1 MIEKFINKLTTP
13 TYPTNK
19 PMFYPG
25 YIKRTDGLDVDN
37 TLIQLN
43 ANYAT
48 NPDHIHGTFHRLA
61 SISDLEPTLYNHCTN
76 NPTSIGNW
84 LPPLIKAHRQ
94 TNNPALHI
102 PTTRTVRLD
111 HELAQYLRVEF
122 SDTNKL
128 SQHIFDAYLFNELKL
143 DDTDYFIKTGTF
155 SGKFQF
161 ANAHCTEPDEIGQYF
176 HVINNFAM
184 SVGAGETVDL
194 AIRDYIPDTR
204 ETTPTI
210 YNGMPL
216 RCEYRL
222 FIDFGDNPEAHNHTE
237 PTRRAA
243 YAHKFADPHEDTDNC
258 PAHIMGITHYWHRRV
273 MRQHFAMLNN
283 PEFAGY
289 SGINPQDAATYRACE
304 AELDAQFDQHLD
316 SVRAGAEELLPGMY
330 AEGFRGQ
337 WSMDVMVNAADTGE
351 VVLYLIDMALMC
363 ESALSDELDT
373 VDELRYVPV
382 EDIRTAAGRKI
393 LWYAP
398 APDFVPGS
406 VVDGHGVEHEFVQG
420 SAEKALRWGVEK
432 NLLSTDGSSVPFLE
446 TLPRSVD

>member
-1 MIEKFINKLTTP
+1 MLEKFINKLTAP
-13 TYPTNK
+13 TYPANK

-37 TLIQLN
+37 TLAQLV
-43 ANYAT
+43 AHYAD
-48 NPDHIHGTFHRLA
+48 NPEHIHGTFHRLA
-61 SISDLEPTLYNHCTN
+61 SISDLEPELYSHCTN

-84 LPPLIKAHRQ
+84 LPPLIKAHN
-94 TNNPALHI
+94 TVHTPTLHI
-102 PTTRTVRLD
+102 PATTTLRLD
-111 HELAQYLRVEF
+111 HELSQYLRVEF
-122 SDTNKL
+122 ADTNEL
-128 SQHIFDAYLFNELKL
+128 SQRIFDTYLYNELKL

-176 HVINNFAM
+176 HVITNFAM
-184 SVGAGETVDL
+184 SVGAGETADL
-194 AIRDYIPDTR
+194 AVRDYIPDTR
-204 ETTPTI
+204 ENAPTI

-222 FIDFGDNPEAHNHTE
+222 FIDFGDNPEAQNHTE
-237 PTRRAA
+237 PARRAA
-243 YAHKFADPHEDTDNC
+243 YAHKFADPHETTGNS

-273 MRQHFAMLNN
+273 MRQHFAMLND

-289 SGINPQDAATYRACE
+289 SGINPQDAATYRAYE
-304 AELDAQFDQHLD
+304 AELDAQFNQHLNT
-316 SVRAGAEELLPGMY
+316 VRAGAEELLPAMY

-337 WSMDVMVNAADTGE
+337 WSMDVMVDAADTEE

-382 EDIRTAAGRKI
+382 EEIRAAAGRKI

-398 APDFVPGS
+398 APDFVPG
-406 VVDGHGVEHEFVQG
+406 VAVDGHGVAHDFVQG
-420 SAEKALRWGVEK
+420 SAERALRWGVKEG
-432 NLLSTDGSSVPFLE
+432 LLSTDGSSVPFLE
-446 TLPRSVD
+446 TLPRSVK

>member
-1 MIEKFINKLTTP
+1 MLEKFINKLTAP

-37 TLIQLN
+37 TLAQLV
-43 ANYAT
+43 AHYAD
-48 NPDHIHGTFHRLA
+48 NPEHIHGTFHRLA

-84 LPPLIKAHRQ
+84 LPPLIKAHN
-94 TNNPALHI
+94 TVHTPTLHI
-102 PTTRTVRLD
+102 PATTTLRLD
-111 HELAQYLRVEF
+111 HELSQYLRVEF
-122 SDTNKL
+122 ADTNEL
-128 SQHIFDAYLFNELKL
+128 SQRIFDTYLYNELKL

-176 HVINNFAM
+176 HVITNFAM
-184 SVGAGETVDL
+184 SVGAGETADL
-194 AIRDYIPDTR
+194 AVRDYIPDTR
-204 ETTPTI
+204 ENAPTI

-222 FIDFGDNPEAHNHTE
+222 FIDFGDNPEAQNHTE

-243 YAHKFADPHEDTDNC
+243 YAHKFANPHEPDDS

-289 SGINPQDAATYRACE
+289 SGINPQDAATYRAYE
-304 AELDAQFDQHLD
+304 AELDAQFNQHLNT
-316 SVRAGAEELLPGMY
+316 VRAGVEELLPAMY

-337 WSMDVMVNAADTGE
+337 WSMDVMVNTTDTGE
-351 VVLYLIDMALMC
+351 TTLYLIDMALMC
-363 ESALSDELDT
+363 ESALVDELDT
-373 VDELRYVPV
+373 VEELRYVPV
-382 EDIRTAAGRKI
+382 EDIRAAAGRKI

-398 APDFVPGS
+398 APDFVPG
-406 VVDGHGVEHEFVQG
+406 VAVDGHGVAHNFVQG

-432 NLLSTDGSSVPFLE
+432 NLLSTDGSSVPFLD
-446 TLPRSVD
+446 TLPGSKD

>member
-1 MIEKFINKLTTP
+1 MLEKFINKLTAP
-13 TYPTNK
+13 TYPANK

-37 TLIQLN
+37 TLAQLV
-43 ANYAT
+43 AHYAD
-48 NPDHIHGTFHRLA
+48 NPEHIHGTFHRLA
-61 SISDLEPTLYNHCTN
+61 SISDLEPELYSHCTN

-84 LPPLIKAHRQ
+84 LPPLIKAHN
-94 TNNPALHI
+94 TVHTPTLHI
-102 PTTRTVRLD
+102 PATTTLRLD
-111 HELAQYLRVEF
+111 HELSQYLRVEF
-122 SDTNKL
+122 ADTNEL
-128 SQHIFDAYLFNELKL
+128 SQRIFDTYLYNELKL

-176 HVINNFAM
+176 HVITNFAM
-184 SVGAGETVDL
+184 SVGAGETADL
-194 AIRDYIPDTR
+194 AVRDYIPDTR
-204 ETTPTI
+204 ENAPTI

-222 FIDFGDNPEAHNHTE
+222 FIDFGDNPEAQNHTE

-243 YAHKFADPHEDTDNC
+243 YAHKFADPHETTGNS

-273 MRQHFAMLNN
+273 MRQHFAMLND

-289 SGINPQDAATYRACE
+289 SGINPQDAATYRAYE
-304 AELDAQFDQHLD
+304 AELDAQFNQHLNT
-316 SVRAGAEELLPGMY
+316 VRAGVEELLPAMY

-337 WSMDVMVNAADTGE
+337 WSMDVMVDAADTEE

-382 EDIRTAAGRKI
+382 EEIRAAAGRKI

-398 APDFVPGS
+398 APDFVPG
-406 VVDGHGVEHEFVQG
+406 VAVDGHGVAHDFVQG
-420 SAEKALRWGVEK
+420 SAERALRWGVKEG
-432 NLLSTDGSSVPFLE
+432 LLSTDGSSVPFLE
-446 TLPRSVD
+446 TLPRSVK